1 MKRTF
6 SSSTPNL
13 EPGLRWQ
20 TWLILL
26 LAAAL
31 SVGGYLVVSAVTYRV
46 GFPLDD
52 SWIFQTYA
60 RNLAMRGE
68 WAFLPGQPSGGST
81 APVWSALLSLGFRIH
96 LAPYA
101 WTYIVGG
108 LLLALLAVETEYAMR
123 QQVEQYRGVIPW
135 AGLLMIFEWHMAWSA
150 VSGMETLLH
159 SLLVLTVIVSL
170 LRKPVPWA
178 FLGIL
183 VGLSVWVRPDGLT
196 LLGPV
201 FFAAVFGEKSWGK
214 RGRAVVS
221 ALVGFGALF
230 LVYILFNLL
239 LAGTALPTTF
249 YAKQAEYISW
259 QQTPFVTRIVNVS
272 LRFLAGTAMMLLPG
286 FVISTVDAVR
296 RKEWGRVAGVLWVLG
311 YLGLYLLRLPAYQ
324 HGRYIMPAMPV
335 FIFIGLMGFYR
346 AFRMPV
352 QNRVLRLV
360 RLAWQIAIGMFC
372 IAFWLVGAQYYGQD
386 VRFIESEMVDTAV
399 WVEKNT
405 PPDALIAAH
414 DIGALGYFGKRELVD
429 LAGLISPD
437 VVPLFNDDDHLSA
450 YIAAQ
455 GVQYLIAFPGWKPAL
470 TNRGTQIYITQSNYI
485 SRSELGNMAVYR
497 WDKP

>member
-1 MKRTF
+1 MMRT
-6 SSSTPNL
+6 STSSTSRNPSL
-13 EPGLRWQ
+13 TRL
-20 TWLILL
+20 TWMILIL
-26 LAAAL
+26 AAIF
-31 SVGGYLVVSAVTYRV
+31 STGSYLVTSAVMYRT

-81 APVWSALLSLGFRIH
+81 APLWSALLSLGFRIH

-101 WTYIVGG
+101 WAYFVGG
-108 LLLALLAVETEYAMR
+108 LLLAFLAVETEFAMR
-123 QQVEQYRGVIPW
+123 QQVGHYRGVIPW

-201 FFAAVFGEKSWGK
+201 LFAAVFGEKSWGK
-214 RGRAVVS
+214 RGRAVVA

-259 QQTPFVTRIVNVS
+259 QQTPFWTRIINVT
-272 LRFLAGTAMMLLPG
+272 LRFLAGPAMILLPG
-286 FVISTVDAVR
+286 YIIAAVDAVR

-335 FIFIGLMGFYR
+335 FIFLGLMGFFC
-346 AFRMPV
+346 AFRQPV

-360 RLAWQIAIGMFC
+360 RLAWKIAIGMFC
-372 IAFWLVGAQYYGQD
+372 VTFWLVGAQYYGQD
-386 VRFIESEMVDTAV
+386 VRFIESEMVDTAK
-399 WVEKNT
+399 WVAKNI
-405 PPDALIAAH
+405 PQESLLAVH
-414 DIGALGYFGKRELVD
+414 DIGAMGYFGEHKMVD

-437 VVPLFNDDDHLSA
+437 VIPFIRDEER
-450 YIAAQ
+450 IAAHLDEKH
-455 GVQYLIAFPGWKPAL
+455 VDYLVVFPDWYNTLAVNLKL
-470 TNRGTQIYITQSNYI
+470 VHSTNAPFAPEMGGT
-485 SRSELGNMAVYR
+485 NMAVYQ
-497 WDKP
+497 WPGPK

>member
-1 MKRTF
+1 MHTS
-6 SSSTPNL
+6 SSSTSRNPSL
-13 EPGLRWQ
+13 SRL
-20 TWLILL
+20 TWVILIL
-26 LAAAL
+26 AAIL
-31 SVGGYLVVSAVTYRV
+31 STGSYLVTSAVMYRT

-286 FVISTVDAVR
+286 FVIATVDAVR

-386 VRFIESEMVDTAV
+386 VRFIESEMVDTAK
-399 WVEKNT
+399 WVANNIPQDKLL
-405 PPDALIAAH
+405 AVH
-414 DIGALGYFGKRELVD
+414 DIGAMGYFGEHNMVD

-437 VVPLFNDDDHLSA
+437 VIPFIRHEER
-450 YIAAQ
+450 IAAYLDEKHVDYLVVFPDWYNTLAVDLKLVHSTNAPYAPEMGGTNM
-455 GVQYLIAFPGWKPAL
+455 GVYQWPGPK
-470 TNRGTQIYITQSNYI
+470 
-485 SRSELGNMAVYR
+485 
-497 WDKP
+497 